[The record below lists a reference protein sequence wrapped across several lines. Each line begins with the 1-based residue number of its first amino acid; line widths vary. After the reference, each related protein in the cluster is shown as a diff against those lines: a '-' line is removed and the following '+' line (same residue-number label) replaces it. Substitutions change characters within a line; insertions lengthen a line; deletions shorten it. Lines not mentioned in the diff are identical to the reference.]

1 MRAKTLFLLF
11 GAIVMCVGLVLS
23 ITAARARY
31 PAPSMTPPVPP
42 TPGPP
47 PTELP
52 QVEKGDPV
60 TTRAK
65 AVERALAIDAV
76 LAVREY
82 PFTLQAFE
90 ERPDMVTVESYGT
103 WEDASGGGGVIESS
117 VTSQAVWVV
126 AIKGQASLR
135 MLGGGQGM
143 REVDGVTY
151 TISQQDGSLLAI
163 SSSIRE

>member
-11 GAIVMCVGLVLS
+11 GAVALCVGLVLS
-23 ITAARARY
+23 ITAARATC
-31 PAPSMTPPVPP
+31 PVPSMTPPAPP

-76 LAVREY
+76 LAVREH
-82 PFTLQAFE
+82 PFTLQVFE
-90 ERPDMVTVESYGT
+90 ERPDIVTVESYGT
-103 WEDASGGGGVIESS
+103 REDACGGGGVIDSS

-126 AIKGQASLR
+126 
-135 MLGGGQGM
+135 M
-143 REVDGVTY
+143 
-151 TISQQDGSLLAI
+151 
-163 SSSIRE
+163 IRG